1 MLFDTIGTVSSIG
14 GDVQVEEKER
24 TADADASET
33 VAADAVSPAEGA
45 GELTGMRVLWWRIT

>member
-45 GELTGMRVLWWRIT
+45 GN